1 MKWIII
7 AHIDYCL
14 CSGARSIFLSR
25 K

>member
-25 K
+25 E